1 MFVIYQKLSPR
12 YSLILLLTLF
22 NNVNSDS
29 KKMPVTVESVRLVN
43 DPHTGE
49 PRLIVNVTIH
59 NENHIP
65 VTTNSSSSAENGP
78 HQLSSVHT
86 TTTTAGSPTNAPWW
100 NQEALQ
106 KHFNATTSS
115 ILSHQKT
122 IFATLIFSSY
132 VWINYQLRQTNQ
144 LLQEHNSWCNW
155 KSSVPL
161 AHLQL
166 TDGQELL
173 EQLKIDFYKK
183 YALKNDDIA
192 TCNYILLFVN
202 DIKHEMKLLD
212 NYFYWQKLI
221 KTIWCQ
227 KLFYFPCDIS
237 VIEEKKTRL
246 LFIFDFFMKWYSEN
260 HCTIIRKSSQKLH

>member
-1 MFVIYQKLSPR
+1 MHQKLLKNCSFF
-12 YSLILLLTLF
+12 LMLALF
-22 NNVNSDS
+22 NIAHAEVTLE
-29 KKMPVTVESVRLVN
+29 PVTIIY
-43 DPHTGE
+43 DPITGK
-49 PRLIVNVTIH
+49 PLLALHINIH
-59 NENHIP
+59 NNNHIP
-65 VTTNSSSSAENGP
+65 VTTNTSANAENGP
-78 HQLSSVHT
+78 HQLSSVQT
-86 TTTTAGSPTNAPWW
+86 TTTTTGSQTNPSWW
-100 NQEALQ
+100 NQEAWQ
-106 KHFNATTSS
+106 KQFNSAATS
-115 ILSHQKT
+115 ITAHPKT
-122 IFATLIFSSY
+122 IFATLVFSSY

-183 YALKNDDIA
+183 YALKTDDIDS
-192 TCNYILLFVN
+192 CNYILLFVN
-202 DIKHEMKLLD
+202 DIKHELKLLE
-212 NYFYWQKLI
+212 NYACWQKLL

-227 KLFYFPCDIS
+227 KLFYFPCDLT

-260 HCTIIRKSSQKLH
+260 HCAITRKTSQKLH